1 MQSPCFEEATKFCP
15 TKVFLQVGDNDINM
29 TTSVAEV
36 VSGIREIVN
45 KVSSIKSVKKLSL
58 VIYLEKLSVGICF
71 HQNTIQ
77 WFVTLTPIFKDFILI
92 LIK

>member
-1 MQSPCFEEATKFCP
+1 MQSPCFEEATKFGP

-45 KVSSIKSVKKLSL
+45 KVSSIKSVKRI
-58 VIYLEKLSVGICF
+58 VIGNLFRKIICGNM
-71 HQNTIQ
+71 QNTIQ